1 MKTIKKSLWNCPQC
15 GRQFERHNQAHSC
28 KIYPLELHFEGKDA
42 SKILYEKLCE
52 KIKKNVGPYKI
63 ESLECCIHLVSTS
76 TFAAVKLLKS
86 KIQID
91 FSLSRQLK
99 NKRFVKT
106 YKLSEN
112 RFLYL
117 VEITEEEEIDNELLI
132 WIVEAYEIKKRKMI
146 SQLFTLMN

>member
-1 MKTIKKSLWNCPQC
+1 
-15 GRQFERHNQAHSC
+15 
-28 KIYPLELHFEGKDA
+28 
-42 SKILYEKLCE
+42 
-52 KIKKNVGPYKI
+52 
-63 ESLECCIHLVSTS
+63 LVSTS